1 MQNLVKLVTRDPAML
16 IYLDG
21 RRSTKYKP
29 NENYARELM
38 ELFTM
43 SIGHYTKQDVA
54 EAARALAG
62 RQLDGL
68 EAVFKN
74 SRHDA
79 GEKTFLG
86 QTGLEDRSL
95 PNSYSLRQNYPNPFN
110 GATRIDYGL
119 PRRAHVRLELFNSL
133 GRRIRTLVNAPH
145 NAGAHSI
152 RFNAADLPSGVYF
165 YQLIAD
171 NFREKRRMMLV
182 R

>member
-1 MQNLVKLVTRDPAML
+1 MQNLVKLVTRNPAML

-43 SIGHYTKQDVA
+43 SIGHYTEQDVA

-74 SRHDA
+74 SRKNVSRA
-79 GEKTFLG
+79 
-86 QTGLEDRSL
+86 
-95 PNSYSLRQNYPNPFN
+95 N
-110 GATRIDYGL
+110 G
-119 PRRAHVRLELFNSL
+119 S
-133 GRRIRTLVNAPH
+133 
-145 NAGAHSI
+145 
-152 RFNAADLPSGVYF
+152 
-165 YQLIAD
+165 
-171 NFREKRRMMLV
+171 
-182 R
+182 